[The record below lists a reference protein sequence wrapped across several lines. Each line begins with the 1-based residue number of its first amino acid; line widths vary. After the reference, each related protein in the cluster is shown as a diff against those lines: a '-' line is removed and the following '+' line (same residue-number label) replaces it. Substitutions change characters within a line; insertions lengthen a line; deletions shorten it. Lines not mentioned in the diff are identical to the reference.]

1 MSDTERDEEVEEIQ
15 PPTQSSH
22 DVMEG
27 DIQTDAIVDVSPAFQ
42 ELAGKLGFVLG
53 IKSWVRV
60 EPTARTARTNIET
73 IIYCRKYNPLYP
85 ELFWMRQRLSKHHYK
100 LYVLEYFI
108 SDLQERG
115 VISPFKAAKLR
126 AKYSE
131 AFGLLEEQRKLNED
145 LLVSAKNATERLE
158 EQRAQLDTSDDVLD
172 DANNDSESA
181 DLRSKVRI

>member
-1 MSDTERDEEVEEIQ
+1 
-15 PPTQSSH
+15 
-22 DVMEG
+22 
-27 DIQTDAIVDVSPAFQ
+27 
-42 ELAGKLGFVLG
+42 
-53 IKSWVRV
+53 
-60 EPTARTARTNIET
+60 
-73 IIYCRKYNPLYP
+73 
-85 ELFWMRQRLSKHHYK
+85 MRQRPSKHQYK
-100 LYVLEYFI
+100 LSVLEYFI

>member
-1 MSDTERDEEVEEIQ
+1 
-15 PPTQSSH
+15 
-22 DVMEG
+22 
-27 DIQTDAIVDVSPAFQ
+27 
-42 ELAGKLGFVLG
+42 
-53 IKSWVRV
+53 
-60 EPTARTARTNIET
+60 
-73 IIYCRKYNPLYP
+73 
-85 ELFWMRQRLSKHHYK
+85 MRQRPSKHHYK
-100 LYVLEYFI
+100 LSVLEYFI
-108 SDLQERG
+108 LDLQERG

-181 DLRSKVRI
+181 DLRSKVRIYENILILLIFFSICNK